1 MSHKLGEKPPRYHHH
16 PRPHADPYSRAGT
29 TDSALTN
36 HGMLQIESLAQSFAS
51 KSINFDSVFASDLS
65 RARIT
70 AEGICRLQPS
80 KKDGEL
86 VTPILTSDLRE
97 RDFGSWEAVRWQS
110 SSAQSIDMSPSP
122 TRLGRTASK
131 EVIEKETTVSM
142 RQRSLS
148 FLHTHFLPLL
158 FDDPTSRRKVAI
170 VAHGIILRVLWNCLV
185 ELFHPMSISL
195 MSGIAAWDG
204 GPAALLSPSWSNA
217 GFMELSIR
225 MKQSP
230 SVSPPQQQLTS
241 HELRVSRNSTTFNEI
256 PLPGSP
262 AGDVLLQ
269 GWSMKILAVDNK
281 EHLAGLRRTR
291 GGIGSAS
298 HDSRQKKIDQF
309 FK

>member
-1 MSHKLGEKPPRYHHH
+1 MRVYLIRHGETVHNV
-16 PRPHADPYSRAGT
+16 AQAWAGT

-36 HGMLQIESLAQSFAS
+36 HGMLQIESLAQTFAS
-51 KSINFDSVFASDLS
+51 KSIHFDSVFASDLS

-70 AEGICRLQPS
+70 AEGICRPQPP
-80 KKDGEL
+80 KKDGGL

-97 RDFGSWEAVRWQS
+97 RDFGSLEGVHWQS
-110 SSAQSIDMSPSP
+110 PSTNASASPGRLSSITSA
-122 TRLGRTASK
+122 

-148 FLHTHFLPLL
+148 FLHSHFLPLL
-158 FDDPTSRRKVAI
+158 FDDPSAKRKVAI

-185 ELFHPMSISL
+185 ELFDPISISL
-195 MSGIAAWDG
+195 MPGIAAREG
-204 GPAALLSPSWSNA
+204 GPAALLSPSWSNT

-230 SVSPPQQQLTS
+230 SSSPLQRHLTS
-241 HELRVSRNSTTFNEI
+241 HEVRVA
-256 PLPGSP
+256 PGAITDTEGPPSGSL
-262 AGDVLLQ
+262 AGDILLQ
-269 GWSMKILAVDNK
+269 GWSMKIIAVDNK
-281 EHLAGLRRTR
+281 EHLVGLRRTR

-298 HDSRQKKIDQF
+298 YDNRQKRIDQF